1 MKKISVS
8 RLACLTAERIHT
20 FYRNP
25 PLETKFFGLH
35 KTVLAEGADTKKN
48 LCMTN
53 MALSRGKEYFITF
66 DEVIV
71 EEWVAYL
78 YIRKT
83 ARKGSKPYHLAKS
96 KAQVGLL
103 AAFFE
108 LSDKKLFTVRRLLD
122 HGYKSNTV
130 DLYHYKCV
138 FVLDYNGK
146 EYDIVPNEQSC
157 LDWADAKMEAVD
169 DECKAVAFDSLP
181 LPEVSEWE
189 M

>member
-8 RLACLTAERIHT
+8 RLACLSAESIHA

-25 PLETKFFGLH
+25 SSENKFFGLH
-35 KTVLAEGADTKKN
+35 KTVIAEGVKTKKN

-53 MALSRGKEYFITF
+53 MALHRGKEYFITF
-66 DEVIV
+66 DEVCV
-71 EEWVAYL
+71 TSDCAYL

-83 ARKGSKPYHLAKS
+83 ARKGSKPYHLEKS

-103 AAFFE
+103 ASFFE

-130 DLYHYKCV
+130 DLNGLTLVYI
-138 FVLDYNGK
+138 LDYNGK
-146 EYDIVPNEQSC
+146 EYDVVPDEQSC
-157 LDWADAKMEAVD
+157 LDWAHAKMQAVD

-181 LPEVSEWE
+181 LPEVSEWG